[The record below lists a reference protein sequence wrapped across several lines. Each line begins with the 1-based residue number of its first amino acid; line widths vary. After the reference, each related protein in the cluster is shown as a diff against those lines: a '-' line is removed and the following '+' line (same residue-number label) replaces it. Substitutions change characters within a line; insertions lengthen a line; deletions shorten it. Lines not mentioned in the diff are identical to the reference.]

1 MSREIIISTVSFH
14 LPSRKETLESN
25 LERAHE
31 YVKEAIKR
39 KSDICCLPEIFT
51 VFGVEDYT
59 KALSESV
66 SRTNSI
72 LDGFSKVAAEGKIY
86 LIINIPE
93 KEGDFIYNTAFF
105 LDRNGELL
113 GKYRKT
119 HLAPGEEEKI
129 REGDTYPVFKTD
141 FGSIGIMIC
150 MDIHFPEVSR
160 IYGLKNVDILFWP
173 TMSYG
178 PSDDFL
184 LTLLRSKAMDN
195 QYYCVASNYSEIPYL
210 PGKEMGRACVV
221 APDGNIITDTGYR
234 PGIATIEV
242 DLDEGYEYWAS
253 GDYKKKYPRLKECFY
268 KRRKPETY
276 GELVKIN

>member
-1 MSREIIISTVSFH
+1 MSREIILSTVSFH
-14 LPSRKETLESN
+14 LPSRKETLQSN
-25 LERAHE
+25 LERAHK
-31 YVKEAIKR
+31 YVEEAISR
-39 KSDICCLPEIFT
+39 DSDICCLPEFFT
-51 VFGVEDYT
+51 VFGVEDYD

-66 SRTNSI
+66 AKTKYI
-72 LDGFSKVAAEGKIY
+72 LDEFSKIAAKGKLY

-93 KEGDFIYNTAFF
+93 KEGEFIFNTAFLF
-105 LDRNGELL
+105 DRNGEVI

-129 REGDTYPVFKTD
+129 EEADAYPVFKTD
-141 FGSIGIMIC
+141 FGIIGIMIC

-160 IYGLKNVDILFWP
+160 IYGLKNVDVLFWP

-221 APDGNIITDTGYR
+221 APDGNIISDTGYR
-234 PGIATIEV
+234 PGIATIKV
-242 DLDEGYEYWAS
+242 NLDEGYEYWAT

-276 GELVKIN
+276 GELVKS

>member
-1 MSREIIISTVSFH
+1 MSREIILSTVSFH
-14 LPSRKETLESN
+14 LPSRKETLQSN
-25 LERAHE
+25 LKRAHK
-31 YVKEAIKR
+31 YVEEAISR
-39 KSDICCLPEIFT
+39 DSDICCLPEFFT
-51 VFGVEDYT
+51 VFGVEDYD

-66 SRTNSI
+66 AQTKYI
-72 LDGFSKVAAEGKIY
+72 LDEFSKIAAKGKLY

-93 KEGDFIYNTAFF
+93 KEGEFIFNTAFLF
-105 LDRNGELL
+105 DRNGDVI

-129 REGDTYPVFKTD
+129 EEADDYPVFKTD
-141 FGSIGIMIC
+141 FGIIGIMIC

-160 IYGLKNVDILFWP
+160 IYGLKNVDVLFWP

-221 APDGNIITDTGYR
+221 APDGNIISDTGYR
-234 PGIATIEV
+234 PGIATIKV
-242 DLDEGYEYWAS
+242 NLDEGYEYWAT
-253 GDYKKKYPRLKECFY
+253 GDYKKKYTRLKECFY

-276 GELVKIN
+276 GEVVKS